1 MNKFNSGAAGGRQQ
15 QDNNDDSNFMSDFF
29 GDKIANDYS
38 DERPIK
44 AKGSY
49 HVPNQQELQGLEEI
63 EDVKYIVRDLKLNS
77 YKNDILFIGGG
88 ITISSFAKYYKNNYG
103 FNIYSSPLI
112 LIKDTINFLK

>member
-15 QDNNDDSNFMSDFF
+15 QDDNDDSNFMSDFF

-63 EDVKYIVRDLKLNS
+63 EDVKFTQNYS
-77 YKNDILFIGGG
+77 ENDAAEEDSGLFV
-88 ITISSFAKYYKNNYG
+88 KVMENM
-103 FNIYSSPLI
+103 
-112 LIKDTINFLK
+112 